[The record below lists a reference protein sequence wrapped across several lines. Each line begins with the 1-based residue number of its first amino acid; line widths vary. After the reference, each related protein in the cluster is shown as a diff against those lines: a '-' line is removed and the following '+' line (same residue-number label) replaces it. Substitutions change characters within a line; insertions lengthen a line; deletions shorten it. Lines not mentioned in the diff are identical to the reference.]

1 MKTKI
6 LFFFLLL
13 IVGVGNGFAENTSRD
28 SLFQEITKNPR
39 SFAKNWNTI
48 PGSDNDK
55 LLAILTGK
63 TIQIEDSG
71 ITVGTRRFGVL
82 LFKKVDYTR
91 HIYYDETN
99 KLLKKEIKFSQEKY
113 DLVWIFL
120 SLCAQSALLFLLRM
134 VTDCLSEDYRT
145 TFFWIAWCIFLG
157 ILIFVSCYLGTLC
170 GIISLIYIFKDEIGE
185 SIENFLQ
192 KREEKKENKEQY

>member
-13 IVGVGNGFAENTSRD
+13 VVGVGNGFAENTSRD
-28 SLFQEITKNPR
+28 SLFQEIKNAR
-39 SFAKNWNTI
+39 TSAKNWDTI

-63 TIQIEDSG
+63 TIQVEDSR
-71 ITVGTRRFGVL
+71 IAVCTRRFGLL
-82 LFKKVDYTR
+82 LFKKVYYTR

-113 DLVWIFL
+113 DLVWSFL
-120 SLCAQSALLFLLRM
+120 SLCAQSSLLLLLYILTNRL
-134 VTDCLSEDYRT
+134 CSDYRT
-145 TFFWIAWCIFLG
+145 TFDWIGWCIVLG
-157 ILIFVSCYLGTLC
+157 LLIYFSYYYLGTLY
-170 GIISLIYIFKDEIGE
+170 GIVSLLYIFKD
-185 SIENFLQ
+185 
-192 KREEKKENKEQY
+192 

>member
-28 SLFQEITKNPR
+28 SLFQEIKNAR
-39 SFAKNWNTI
+39 NFAKNWDTI

-63 TIQIEDSG
+63 KLQIEDS
-71 ITVGTRRFGVL
+71 IRDVDTRQFGVL
-82 LFKKVDYTR
+82 LPQKVYYTR

-99 KLLKKEIKFSQEKY
+99 KLFKEKITFFQKKY
-113 DLVWIFL
+113 DLAWVFL
-120 SLCAQSALLFLLRM
+120 NLCWQPWFLLMICTGTRY
-134 VTDCLSEDYRT
+134 LYEDYRT
-145 TFFWIAWCIFLG
+145 TLIWIAWCIVLG
-157 ILIFVSCYLGTLC
+157 LLIYLSYYLGTLC
-170 GIISLIYIFKDEIGE
+170 GIISLIYIFKDKIRE